1 VVVLRISRF
10 WQLQMPRHGLR
21 SSRGELINIAQISV
35 KSSSK
40 LKAER
45 REHYVIYVQ
54 ICTKNVSF
62 IHLNC

>member
-1 VVVLRISRF
+1 
-10 WQLQMPRHGLR
+10 LR